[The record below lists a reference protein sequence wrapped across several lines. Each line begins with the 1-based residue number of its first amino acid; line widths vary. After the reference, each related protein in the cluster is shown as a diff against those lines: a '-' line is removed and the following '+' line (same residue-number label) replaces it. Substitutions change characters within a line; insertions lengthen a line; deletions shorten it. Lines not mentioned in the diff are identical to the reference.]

1 MLLQG
6 PCESAS
12 PGWLPTLLALG
23 RGGCTVPV
31 PHPSTSQPRDAKR
44 LALLGAGLLRADLA
58 AGHMS
63 TCLIFF
69 TCTITVVWC
78 SFPAGKVSTV
88 IPLHLL
94 HGFLLPGDRWKQ
106 PRGSPLVGPTQ
117 EVECILKSLPV

>member
-23 RGGCTVPV
+23 RGGCTVPVPV

-63 TCLIFF
+63 TCLIYMHDYRGL
-69 TCTITVVWC
+69 VQ
-78 SFPAGKVSTV
+78 FPCWQSVYCDTSPPTPWVSPARRQVETAPWV
-88 IPLHLL
+88 SS
-94 HGFLLPGDRWKQ
+94 GGTNPG
-106 PRGSPLVGPTQ
+106 G
-117 EVECILKSLPV
+117 